1 MGVQTAPL
9 RTRLRDRLKRTRAY
23 IRAFGLLRGPYIL
36 SQIRSAR
43 QALVRV
49 DVPGLGAP
57 MFVRAGT
64 SDKPTFEQV
73 FVYGEYDTSFMT
85 FRPEVIVDA
94 GANAGFTTRF
104 LAQRYPWA
112 RIVAIEP
119 EPSNFELLR
128 RNTGHL
134 DTVIPLQAALWHRSA
149 QLCIAN
155 PTDDKWAFRVAA
167 ATMMEAAPIQGI
179 TVQEVMA
186 RAGASRIDI
195 LKLDI
200 EGAEQELFESDSD
213 TWLDRVNALIVEL
226 HDRLRP
232 GCSDAFYRAIR
243 RHNFARLY
251 RGEHVLLVRQGRL
264 A

>member
-1 MGVQTAPL
+1 M
-9 RTRLRDRLKRTRAY
+9 
-23 IRAFGLLRGPYIL
+23 
-36 SQIRSAR
+36 AR
-43 QALVRV
+43 QDIRWVLALTGPRVRV
-49 DVPGLGAP
+49 SNGSYERRTGL
-57 MFVRAGT
+57 
-64 SDKPTFEQV
+64 DE
-73 FVYGEYDTSFMT
+73 
-85 FRPEVIVDA
+85 
-94 GANAGFTTRF
+94 
-104 LAQRYPWA
+104 
-112 RIVAIEP
+112 
-119 EPSNFELLR
+119 
-128 RNTGHL
+128 
-134 DTVIPLQAALWHRSA
+134 
-149 QLCIAN
+149 
-155 PTDDKWAFRVAA
+155 
-167 ATMMEAAPIQGI
+167 
-179 TVQEVMA
+179 EVMA